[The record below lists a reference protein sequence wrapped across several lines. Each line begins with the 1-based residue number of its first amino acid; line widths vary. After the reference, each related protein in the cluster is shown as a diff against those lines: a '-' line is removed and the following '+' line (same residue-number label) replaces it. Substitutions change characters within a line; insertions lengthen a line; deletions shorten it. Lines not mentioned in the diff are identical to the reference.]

1 MNTKKETSSRRL
13 NGYEYHPVEPF
24 EGKLSII
31 CPACNAKHEVAIK
44 VFERLQVA
52 AYTTAPRLHREA
64 EFPQISY
71 SGQRLRG
78 LPSTGVKVLLW
89 AIVVILGLYIGG
101 VQAGLVAAVLI
112 FPVLGPLAQWLF
124 GKSVPIWLLSCSQCR
139 ARIPVA
145 TDGKVVLVAGEAVA
159 TEVGT
164 ETVAVA
170 REPARGMPQQTV
182 APTTGPPTLEGARLT
197 GTGKLARIG
206 PLEGKPAKEVP
217 QQTVALTTGPPTPED
232 ARLMG
237 AGKLARIGPLEGKPM
252 EGVPQQ
258 TVAPTT
264 GPPASERPEE
274 LEIPSP
280 QECQTV
286 YAFVQRA
293 LTGQSASLRIRITQ
307 LEELHD
313 ALARQFIGQGKP
325 TPEVVRLLD
334 ASLYGKCPACGVRL
348 PGETLTA
355 AAMFQS
361 GPMAGKTIFVGGPG
375 PHSRLAAGQCPN
387 CDSHELVIYW
397 QP

>member
-31 CPACNAKHEVAIK
+31 CPSCNAKHEVAIK
-44 VFERLQVA
+44 VFEKLQVA

-182 APTTGPPTLEGARLT
+182 APTTGPPTPEGARLT

-217 QQTVALTTGPPTPED
+217 QQTVAS
-232 ARLMG
+232 
-237 AGKLARIGPLEGKPM
+237 
-252 EGVPQQ
+252 
-258 TVAPTT
+258 TV
-264 GPPASERPEE
+264 GPPASERPEKVE
-274 LEIPSP
+274 KSSS
-280 QECQTV
+280 QECRTV
-286 YAFVQRA
+286 YAFAQRA
-293 LTGQSASLRIRITQ
+293 LAGQPASLRIRVTQ

-334 ASLYGKCPACGVRL
+334 ASLHGKCPACDVRI

-355 AAMFQS
+355 ATMFQS

-375 PHSRLAAGQCPN
+375 PHSRLVAGQCPN

>member
-1 MNTKKETSSRRL
+1 MNTKPEAEVTARL
-13 NGYEYHPVEPF
+13 NDYGYCPVEPF
-24 EGKLSII
+24 EGKFSII

-44 VFERLQVA
+44 VFEKLQDA
-52 AYTTAPRLHREA
+52 AYTTAPRPHREA
-64 EFPQISY
+64 EFPPISY

-145 TDGKVVLVAGEAVA
+145 TDGKVILVAGEAVA

-164 ETVAVA
+164 EAVA
-170 REPARGMPQQTV
+170 IAGEPARGMPQQTV
-182 APTTGPPTLEGARLT
+182 VPTVE
-197 GTGKLARIG
+197 
-206 PLEGKPAKEVP
+206 
-217 QQTVALTTGPPTPED
+217 PPTPEPPQ
-232 ARLMG
+232 LTG
-237 AGKLARIGPLEGKPM
+237 AGKLARIGPPEEKPARGMSQQTVASTTGPPPEDAQLTGAGKLARIRPLEGKPAQ
-252 EGVPQQ
+252 GVPQQ
-258 TVAPTT
+258 TVASTT
-264 GPPASERPEE
+264 GPPTSERPEE
-274 LEIPSP
+274 LEKSSS
-280 QECQTV
+280 QKCRTV

-293 LTGQSASLRIRITQ
+293 LAGQPASLQIRITQ

-313 ALARQFIGQGKP
+313 ALMRQFIGQGKP
-325 TPEVVRLLD
+325 IPEVGRLLD
-334 ASLYGKCPACGVRL
+334 ASLYGECPACSVRI

-361 GPMAGKTIFVGGPG
+361 SPVGGKMIFVGGPG
-375 PHSRLAAGQCPN
+375 PHSRLTAGQCPN